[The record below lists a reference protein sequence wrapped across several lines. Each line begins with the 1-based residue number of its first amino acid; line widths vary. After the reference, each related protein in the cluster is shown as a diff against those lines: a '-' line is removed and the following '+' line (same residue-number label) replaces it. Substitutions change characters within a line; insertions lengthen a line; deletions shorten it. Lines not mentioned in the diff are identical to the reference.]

1 MTGSV
6 RNLFMATQT
15 QARVAHVIWQIAKTY
30 FRVAYENGNI
40 RAETYDEIKFDLD
53 ENEGRDITYV
63 AKLLRN
69 RYSFFKNSF
78 EESSGNL
85 LYIMRCVADNDAQ
98 ILKKYPK
105 STHKNIQ
112 TLYDNLRE
120 LDPLIQN
127 LRYFRNYFSHN
138 FNDKDNLGWSGSVLL
153 SVIRLFEVALLEKK
167 EIEKNQLIMKL
178 FRKELASSFQKFLSP
193 STKINLEEDN
203 EINSEKF
210 EHIIDEIKASNSQ
223 ILKRLDDLAVEKS
236 TFRREPTQKGN
247 EEIQNSG
254 NIGNQASSV
263 KQEGIEEEPVDDY
276 VDIEFSEESN
286 LSTEILRQELSL
298 ISEKIKEEYG
308 SQPGFGAS
316 ANLLQ
321 IANIGAILE
330 HEPQT
335 CQDFLN
341 LEIVKSRI
349 DFELPIIT
357 AQIAQYENK
366 IDKLLAS
373 VLWISA
379 FEV

>member
-6 RNLFMATQT
+6 RNLFMASQT
-15 QARVAHVIWQIAKTY
+15 QARVAHVVWQIAKIY

-40 RAETYDEIKFDLD
+40 RPETYDEIKFDLD

-63 AKLLRN
+63 AKLFRN
-69 RYSFFKNSF
+69 RYKFFKNSF

-85 LYIMRCVADNDAQ
+85 LYIIRCVVADDAQ
-98 ILKKYPK
+98 ILKNSPK
-105 STHKNIQ
+105 LTHKNIQ

-127 LRYFRNYFSHN
+127 LRYYRNYFSHN
-138 FNDKDNLGWSGSVLL
+138 FNDKENLGWSGSVLL

-167 EIEKNQLIMKL
+167 ENEKNQLIMKL
-178 FRKELASSFQKFLSP
+178 FRNELESLFQESLASSP
-193 STKINLEEDN
+193 EITLEEDN
-203 EINSEKF
+203 EIDSKKF

-223 ILKRLDDLAVEKS
+223 ILKRLDDLVLEAS
-236 TFRREPTQKGN
+236 TFRGKQTQKSN
-247 EEIQNSG
+247 QETQNSG
-254 NIGNQASSV
+254 NIGHQTSSV
-263 KQEGIEEEPVDDY
+263 NQEGVEEEPVDDY

-286 LSTEILRQELSL
+286 LSPEILRQELSL

-308 SQPGFGAS
+308 SQRGFGAS

-321 IANIGAILE
+321 IANIGAIFE

-349 DFELPIIT
+349 DFDLSIIK

-366 IDKLLAS
+366 IDELLAS
-373 VLWISA
+373 VLWVSA